1 MSAGPTSQTKGC
13 PFVSRSFGDPIR
25 VEKYL
30 SSFLLCLRIFNTNAS
45 SPPTSSSH
53 RFIET
58 YQTHYSQVIR
68 FFFLQKTAMPYVPP
82 GSDKPQPI
90 PLLQVKQQAATATT
104 TTQQHTQPEASLTIV
119 ATPTDDVPTPKA
131 SASLSPEQ
139 PNPAMASPI
148 PVPQPITTPEDL
160 LASQLAAT
168 SLESFASSPPSL
180 CHSVGHPSPSTSSV
194 LSLSEQSSEEL
205 SDDHVKVAGE
215 MVGKMDDR
223 GVTVQEQTASKV
235 MIPDV
240 KQHGIEKD
248 PLSLYSEA
256 IYAYTHKLYL
266 RAQHSVTRSQRK
278 KDLAYSQFGSKPTG
292 MEKMARKKAIARQLN
307 G

>member
-1 MSAGPTSQTKGC
+1 
-13 PFVSRSFGDPIR
+13 
-25 VEKYL
+25 
-30 SSFLLCLRIFNTNAS
+30 
-45 SPPTSSSH
+45 
-53 RFIET
+53 
-58 YQTHYSQVIR
+58 
-68 FFFLQKTAMPYVPP
+68 MPYVPP